1 MSTLNCRNTVL
12 HANDFFFCARCK
24 CYLCVSA
31 VDYMAVVSVSVRW
44 RGSLMASQCDGDSVT
59 AAPPLMASVVLFV
72 FRQQTAHFVSGI
84 VFFFFLLLSYVHVSF
99 CFFLSCNTLPSRRTL
114 KNSRLVCKKDDV
126 HVCIMCL
133 RAIMNYQ
140 VRRSHSPL
148 DTHILLNN
156 KM

>member
-1 MSTLNCRNTVL
+1 MQMT
-12 HANDFFFCARCK
+12 FFCARCK

-84 VFFFFLLLSYVHVSF
+84 VFFFSSPFLCSREFLLLPQ
-99 CFFLSCNTLPSRRTL
+99 L
-114 KNSRLVCKKDDV
+114 
-126 HVCIMCL
+126 
-133 RAIMNYQ
+133 
-140 VRRSHSPL
+140 
-148 DTHILLNN
+148 
-156 KM
+156 